1 MKLRIL
7 GNSVRVRLARRE
19 VRVLA
24 SGQPIEQTT
33 VFSPS
38 SKLVLSVE
46 SCLEAERAVAIFAD
60 HRLSLRLPLAE
71 VRQWAETEQVGIEAQ
86 QPIGDGQSL
95 HILIE
100 KDFECLQ
107 PRAGDDTDAFPN
119 PKRSRMI

>member
-1 MKLRIL
+1 MKLRIR
-7 GNSVRVRLARRE
+7 GNSVRVRLAQGE
-19 VRVLA
+19 VRSLA
-24 SGQPIEQTT
+24 SGQCIEQMT

-38 SKLVLSVE
+38 SKLVLFVE
-46 SCLEAERAVAIFAD
+46 SSLRVERPIATFID

-71 VRQWAETEQVGIEAQ
+71 VREWAETEQVGIEAE

-107 PRAGDDTDAFPN
+107 PRANLDTDAFPN
-119 PKRSRMI
+119 PKRS

>member
-7 GNSVRVRLARRE
+7 GNSLRIRLAQRDLRS
-19 VRVLA
+19 LA
-24 SGQPIEQTT
+24 SGQCIEQTT

-46 SCLEAERAVAIFAD
+46 SSLQAERAVAIFAG

-71 VRQWAETEQVGIEAQ
+71 VRQWAETEQVGIEAE

-107 PRAGDDTDAFPN
+107 PRASVDTDAFPN
-119 PKRSRMI
+119 PKRT